1 MDDLRF
7 TSARLFPRN
16 LAAVPAGVPPRPRR
30 LKVLARA
37 TAGALLVAGAAA
49 ACSSGGGGGGGS
61 ANSTITICEIAATSG
76 PFSALGTNDELGA
89 TAWAAMVNKAGGV
102 QGHQVKLVP
111 ENDASTPATA
121 AALVHK
127 CVSQDHAN
135 FIFGPESTATTAAA
149 VPVANQ
155 LQTVLLGWGSGWA
168 NQGISAANLK
178 DRKS

>member
-1 MDDLRF
+1 MDDSRF

-16 LAAVPAGVPPRPRR
+16 PDTTLAKVPSRMRR
-30 LKVLARA
+30 LKVLGRA
-37 TAGALLVAGAAA
+37 AAGALLVAGVAAG
-49 ACSSGGGGGGGS
+49 CSSGGGGGGGAS
-61 ANSTITICEIAATSG
+61 ANSPITICEIAATSG
-76 PFSALGTNDELGA
+76 PFSALGTDDELGA

-102 QGHQVKLVP
+102 QGHQVKLVQ
-111 ENDASTPATA
+111 ENDASNPATA

-127 CVSQDHAN
+127 CVTEVHAN

-168 NQGISAANLK
+168 GQGISNTNMT
-178 DRKS
+178 SY